1 MTSRRE
7 FIIRAAGA
15 TSAIG
20 LGLTACSPKRETD
33 AEPVS
38 KAPDEQGMNILILG
52 GTGFIGPHMVRQALS
67 RGHSVTLFNRGRTN
81 ADLFPEVT
89 TLIGDRD
96 SQLGALESGSWDAVI
111 DNSGYIPRHV
121 RESAQLLSTRAKQY
135 LFVSSISAYADL
147 ARPGIDEDFELGQLA
162 DESDENL
169 TGETYGPMKALA
181 ERYVREA
188 FPQGATIVRPGFIVG
203 PGDRSDRW
211 TYWPLR
217 VRAGGVMLVPG
228 TPSDPVQII
237 DARDLAAFVVDC
249 LENGTLG
256 AFNATGP
263 AEPLSM
269 GKMLETMKTVAGTEP
284 RFRWVD
290 YATLEEK
297 HAVFPI
303 AASPQGDFAGAH
315 QASNQRAVA
324 AGMSFTPLEQTI
336 RDTLE
341 WWDSL
346 DQDRR
351 DKMRSGL
358 RVVNPE
364 RADTGPGPMPLAEQM
379 ALEKTLLGELADVAQ

>member
-20 LGLTACSPKRETD
+20 LGLTACSREQETGAD
-33 AEPVS
+33 PVT
-38 KAPDEQGMNILILG
+38 KARGKQALNILILG
-52 GTGFIGPHMVRQALS
+52 GTGFIGPHMVRYAQS
-67 RGHSVTLFNRGRTN
+67 RGHTVTLFNRGRTN
-81 ADLFPEVT
+81 ADLFPDVT

-121 RESAQLLSTRAKQY
+121 RESAELLSSRAKHY

-147 ARPGIDEDFELGQLA
+147 KQHGIEEDFALGQLA
-162 DESDENL
+162 DETDENL

-181 ERYVREA
+181 ERYVQAA
-188 FPQGATIVRPGFIVG
+188 FPEGATIVRPGFIVG

-217 VRAGGVMLVPG
+217 VRAGGEMIVPG
-228 TPSDPVQII
+228 TPSDPVQFI
-237 DARDLAAFVVDC
+237 DVRDLAVFVIGC
-249 LENGTLG
+249 IENGTLG

-263 AEPLSM
+263 AVTLSF
-269 GKMLETMKTVAGTEP
+269 GEMLNTMAAVVGANP
-284 RFRWVD
+284 RLRWVD
-290 YATLEEK
+290 YASLEEK
-297 HAVFPI
+297 HVTLPI

-324 AGMSFTPLEQTI
+324 AGMIFTALEKTV

-358 RVVNPE
+358 RRLDPE
-364 RADTGPGPMPLAEQM
+364 NVDARPGPMSLADQM
-379 ALEKTLLGELADVAQ
+379 ALEKTLLGELANVAE